1 MRKSIIA
8 KALYIAELIVSIIMS
23 IVGTIIFPAWMR
35 VVCHAEEMNNG
46 QRIVALVI
54 VLSVWV
60 VWIAATNPITAICD
74 AKRRYRCR
82 TLPTI
87 K

>member
-1 MRKSIIA
+1 MKKSIA

-23 IVGTIIFPAWMR
+23 IVGAIVFPAWIR
-35 VVCHAEEMNNG
+35 LVYHAEMNNG

-60 VWIAATNPITAICD
+60 VWIAATNPITIICD
-74 AKRRYRCR
+74 AKRRYRYR
-82 TLPTI
+82 TRHTI